1 MKNQFTPLSRKISGY
16 MLVIAMLSF
25 SFIGAECENLLNSLG
40 DQDLSGTWE
49 LVSMQGDLQ
58 DVCLGESA
66 TFNTNTNVATLR
78 CPNASQITRSFTYTG
93 AILTYNDTGVR
104 YNVSFGTLP
113 NSTTQLV
120 LDGANVNRK
129 LSYNRISN

>member
-1 MKNQFTPLSRKISGY
+1 MKIQNTPIYRKFSG
-16 MLVIAMLSF
+16 VIVVLLMF
-25 SFIGAECENLLNSLG
+25 SFTFVGAECENFLLG
-40 DQDLSGTWE
+40 DGDLSGTWE

-66 TFNTNTNVATLR
+66 TFNTNSNVATLR
-78 CPNASQITRSFTYTG
+78 CPNASQITRSFTYTS